1 MSLSE
6 HVYCVAV
13 SFEMTEQVEQRM
25 CVKFCVELEHSYA
38 VFIQMIQKAAAMGN
52 W

>member
-1 MSLSE
+1 MNK
-6 HVYCVAV
+6 HVNCVALA
-13 SFEMTEQVEQRM
+13 FKITEQVEQRM